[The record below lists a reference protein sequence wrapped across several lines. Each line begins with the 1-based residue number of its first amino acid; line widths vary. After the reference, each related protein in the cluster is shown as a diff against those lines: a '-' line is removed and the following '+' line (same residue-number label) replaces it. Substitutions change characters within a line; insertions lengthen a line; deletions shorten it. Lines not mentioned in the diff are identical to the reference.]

1 MLLLGNLDFE
11 ILLYNL
17 YNFLGGGP
25 LSGSPGCYQNLSL
38 IRLTTELIKQ
48 HFYGK
53 PDNQKWIIVDMGVTF
68 ADDTIPGIDLIYPDP
83 GFIIDKKE
91 DLLGIIL
98 THAHEDHIGAIAHIW
113 PKLKCKIYATPFT
126 AVLINEKFK
135 EKKIDISKELKIV
148 QLNSTLDLDPF
159 KIEFVTLT
167 HSILEPNGLKI
178 ETPVGNILHTGDWK
192 CDPDPLIGE
201 NINSKRLKEIGDEGV
216 LAMICDSTNV
226 FSAGRAGSELDV
238 RNNLLKVMQRLNK
251 RIIITSF
258 ASNVARM
265 ETAFYCA
272 EKTGRQIALV
282 GRSMHRIYKAARQCG
297 YLNNVIEPL
306 DARDVKNIAREK
318 IVYLCTGSQG
328 EPMGAMNRIAN
339 YIHPDVFIERGD
351 TVIFSSKI
359 IPGNEKKLYKLHN
372 QLVKEGIEVISE
384 ENEYIHVSGHPN
396 REDLKD
402 MYNWIKPKCV
412 IPVHGEHRH
421 MIEHINFAKEMQV
434 PYPVKVENGDIVRIY
449 PGNKPEV
456 FDKAPSGKLYVDG
469 NISVEEDSQSIKER
483 KNLSA
488 NGFIEAT
495 ILITPKGNI
504 HNRPL
509 LTFRGLPIYEK
520 EEFLYELEDE
530 IEKTT
535 RSFSLNNKKQETNLI
550 DALKTTC
557 RKFTKEKT
565 GKRPLTNINL
575 VRI

>member
-1 MLLLGNLDFE
+1 MKEELIFCP
-11 ILLYNL
+11 
-17 YNFLGGGP
+17 LGG
-25 LSGSPGCYQNLSL
+25 SGEIGMNMNL
-38 IRLTTELIKQ
+38 
-48 HFYGK
+48 FAYGK
-53 PDNQKWIIVDMGVTF
+53 PDNHKWIIVDIGVTF

-297 YLNNVIEPL
+297 YLNDVIEPL